1 MLSIEIIKQHFVLNS
16 LPRKNSYF
24 FKFYYTIAL
33 LLNNIAPG
41 DCKTKRWI
49 YIPANSID
57 KYQKQ
62 NRHKG
67 AKENLALLSD
77 EISKLINVRNSKELG
92 H

>member
-1 MLSIEIIKQHFVLNS
+1 MLSSDQISNSVIMIHIENFKSYSGTMLSIEIIKQHFVLNS

-49 YIPANSID
+49 YITDID
-57 KYQKQ
+57 Q
-62 NRHKG
+62 
-67 AKENLALLSD
+67 
-77 EISKLINVRNSKELG
+77 LIV
-92 H
+92 